1 MGACNNL
8 KNENKY
14 KRYVHLQ
21 EHLLRY
27 CLHKYLQNIVLCSV
41 RKVSSPSCLHKMD
54 DSSDLALRSDLN

>member
-14 KRYVHLQ
+14 KIHMHLQ

-27 CLHKYLQNIVLCSV
+27 WLHKYLQNIVLICKESFF
-41 RKVSSPSCLHKMD
+41 SQLSHKID
-54 DSSDLALRSDLN
+54 DSSDLTLRSDLN